1 MPIITLLGRFT
12 LVSLAT
18 TIAVGL
24 VFGTLAV
31 RLAEDYALTQ
41 HAHSA
46 AVYVSEFLA
55 PRLVA
60 KDFLVPS
67 PAGRVE
73 FEFAL
78 RGLIGKA
85 GILRVTV
92 WSRAG
97 EVLYSDAAGLAG
109 RTFPASPALRAALSG
124 RTESRLVS
132 FPEGSG
138 SERAMEVFVP
148 VVLQGAARPVAVYD
162 IVSDLKDL
170 DPTLRGLRRSV
181 WADVIAGLF
190 VLYAALFTIVRGA
203 SRELQ
208 QQHATLQAAFGGA
221 VRSLA
226 AAVNARDAATADH
239 SDLVADLAAAL
250 AQAVGMSQAEAADVR
265 TAAFLH
271 DVGKIGLPDNILD
284 KHGPLT
290 REERAAMQRHA
301 RTGYE
306 ILLPVPISAAIK
318 AAVLHHHEWWNGN
331 GYPDGLTGEEIP
343 VAARVIAVADAYGA
357 LTADRPYR
365 PALDPETAMAEIERR
380 AGTQFDPA
388 IVATF
393 QRIRREHAG
402 TSGGPAVSPAFTG

>member
-1 MPIITLLGRFT
+1 M
-12 LVSLAT
+12 SLAA

-24 VFGTLAV
+24 LFGTLSV
-31 RLAEDYALTQ
+31 RVAEDYALSQ

-60 KDFLVPS
+60 QDFLGPS
-67 PAGRVE
+67 PARRVE
-73 FEFAL
+73 FAFAL

-92 WSRAG
+92 WNGRG
-97 EVLYSDAAGLAG
+97 EVLYSDDAGLAG
-109 RTFPASPALRAALSG
+109 RAFPLSPALRAAMDG

-132 FPEGSG
+132 FPEGNG
-138 SERAMEVFVP
+138 SRRAMEVFVP

-181 WADVIAGLF
+181 WADVISGMF
-190 VLYAALFTIVRGA
+190 VLYAAMFTIVQGA
-203 SRELQ
+203 SRQLQ
-208 QQHATLQAAFGGA
+208 QQHATLQAAFAGA
-221 VRSLA
+221 VQSLA

-239 SDLVADLAAAL
+239 SDQVAHLAAAL
-250 AQAVGMSQAEAADVR
+250 AQAVGMSPAEAADVR

-271 DVGKIGLPDNILD
+271 DVGKIGLSDHILD
-284 KHGPLT
+284 KQGPLT
-290 REERAAMQRHA
+290 RDERADMQRHA
-301 RTGYE
+301 LTGYE
-306 ILLPVPISAAIK
+306 ILLPVPVSAAIK
-318 AAVLHHHEWWNGN
+318 SAVRHHHEWWNGN
-331 GYPDGLTGEEIP
+331 GYPDGLRGEDIP
-343 VAARVIAVADAYGA
+343 IAARVIAVADAYGA
-357 LTADRPYR
+357 LIVDRPYR

-388 IVATF
+388 IVAAF
-393 QRIRREHAG
+393 RRIWREHADAP
-402 TSGGPAVSPAFTG
+402 GGPVSPALTG

>member
-1 MPIITLLGRFT
+1 MS
-12 LVSLAT
+12 LVA
-18 TIAVGL
+18 TIAAGL

-31 RLAEDYALTQ
+31 RLAEGYALNQ

-55 PRLVA
+55 PRLIA
-60 KDFLVPS
+60 QDFQGPTS
-67 PAGRVE
+67 ARRVE
-73 FEFAL
+73 FAFAL

-92 WSRAG
+92 WSKNG

-109 RTFPASPALRAALSG
+109 RAFPPPPSLRAALDG

-132 FPEGSG
+132 FPEGG
-138 SERAMEVFVP
+138 RSERAVEVFVP

-170 DPTLRGLRRSV
+170 EPTLRGLKRSV
-181 WADVIAGLF
+181 WAGVISGVF

-203 SRELQ
+203 SRQLQ
-208 QQHATLQAAFGGA
+208 QQHATLRAAFAGA
-221 VRSLA
+221 VQSLA

-239 SDLVADLAAAL
+239 SDQVADLAAAL

-271 DVGKIGLPDNILD
+271 DVGKIGLPDYILD

-301 RTGYE
+301 LTGYE

-318 AAVLHHHEWWNGN
+318 AAVRHHHEWWNGH
-331 GYPDGLTGEEIP
+331 GYPDGLSGADIP
-343 VAARVIAVADAYGA
+343 AAARVIAVADAYGA
-357 LTADRPYR
+357 LTTDRPYR

-380 AGTQFDPA
+380 TGTQFDPA
-388 IVATF
+388 IVAAF
-393 QRIRREHAG
+393 QRIWRERAG
-402 TSGGPAVSPAFTG
+402 APGGPAASPAVTG